1 MKFFID
7 SAEIE
12 EIREI
17 ASWGIL
23 SGVTTNPSLIAQSRR
38 DFVTVIKEICDLV
51 PGAIS
56 AEVIAT
62 EPDEMV
68 REGIYLAELHPN
80 VVVKLPMGEAGL
92 VACRVLSGRQIP
104 VNMTLVFSSPQA
116 LLAARSGARFVSP
129 FVGRVDD
136 IGWDGSALIAEISA
150 LFKQHKIATEVL
162 AASIRHPAH
171 VVASAQAGADIAT
184 VPYQVFKTMVHHPLT
199 DIGLARFLADWEK
212 FKNL

>member
-7 SAEIE
+7 SAEID

-17 ASWGIL
+17 ATWGIL
-23 SGVTTNPSLIAQSRR
+23 SGVTTNPSLIAQSGR
-38 DFVTVIKEICDLV
+38 DFITVIKEICELV

-68 REGIYLAELHPN
+68 REGLYLAELHPN

-92 VACRVLSGRQIP
+92 IACRVLAGREIP

-116 LLAARSGARFVSP
+116 LLAARAGARFVSP
-129 FVGRVDD
+129 FVGRIDD
-136 IGWDGSALIAEISA
+136 IGWDGSALIAEIA
-150 LFKQHKIATEVL
+150 AIFEQHEITTEVL

-171 VVASAQAGADIAT
+171 VVASAQAGADVAT
-184 VPYQVFKTMVHHPLT
+184 VPYKVFKAMIHHPLT
-199 DIGLARFLADWEK
+199 DLGLARFLADWEK
-212 FKNL
+212 AKNL